1 MFVILMTTLFYKAVI
16 LQGEI
21 WCWSLLELKGLME
34 VQLYRFLNR
43 PLNCDWLAEYSG
55 QVCYLL
61 SPSTLGALL
70 FGDAIRDSSS

>member
-1 MFVILMTTLFYKAVI
+1 
-16 LQGEI
+16 
-21 WCWSLLELKGLME
+21 ME

-55 QVCYLL
+55 QVCHLL

>member
-1 MFVILMTTLFYKAVI
+1 M
-16 LQGEI
+16 G
-21 WCWSLLELKGLME
+21 
-34 VQLYRFLNR
+34 VQLYRFLNK

-61 SPSTLGALL
+61 SHSSVGALL